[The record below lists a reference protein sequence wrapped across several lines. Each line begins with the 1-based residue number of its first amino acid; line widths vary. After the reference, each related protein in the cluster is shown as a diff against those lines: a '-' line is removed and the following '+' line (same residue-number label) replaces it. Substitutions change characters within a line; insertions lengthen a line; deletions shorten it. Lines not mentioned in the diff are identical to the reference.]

1 MEKQKRKYVKPMIA
15 YCDFST
21 GQIRGNT
28 EMIEELER
36 NIELSPPS
44 YQCPAPD
51 FCCYRGFEIES
62 PVGCEAEGQTY
73 G

>member
-15 YCDFST
+15 YCDFLT
-21 GQIRGNT
+21 GQIRVNT
-28 EMIEELER
+28 EMIEELEQ
-36 NIELSPPS
+36 NVELSPPS

-51 FCCYRGFEIES
+51 SCCYREFEIGS
-62 PVGCEAEGQTY
+62 PVECETEGQTY

>member
-15 YCDFST
+15 YCDFLT

-44 YQCPAPD
+44 YQSPAPD
-51 FCCYRGFEIES
+51 FCCYRGYETGS
-62 PVGCEAEGQTY
+62 PAERETEGQTY

>member
-1 MEKQKRKYVKPMIA
+1 
-15 YCDFST
+15 
-21 GQIRGNT
+21 
-28 EMIEELER
+28 MIEELER

-51 FCCYRGFEIES
+51 FCCDRGFETGSLAER
-62 PVGCEAEGQTY
+62 ETEGQTY

>member
-1 MEKQKRKYVKPMIA
+1 MIA
-15 YCDFST
+15 YCDFLT

-51 FCCYRGFEIES
+51 FCCYRGFKTGS
-62 PVGCEAEGQTY
+62 PAERETEGQTY